1 MHVFIHT
8 LLKTSSLTSFL
19 HLMTHTIESLNTK
32 RGMSSLDC
40 AGITLHFM
48 FIYLCLL
55 LLSLHPPRKFYS
67 LSLGSHS
74 EQWKGRRKYCKDS
87 VMVIDD
93 MSWRRLH
100 VFVFE
105 RTSLF
110 IHLSR
115 IEIPL
120 WLRFEIYTTL
130 LRDKIHKLCLV
141 RLT

>member
-8 LLKTSSLTSFL
+8 LLKTSSLTSV

-32 RGMSSLDC
+32 RGMSSLVELDC

-48 FIYLCLL
+48 FIYVCLL
-55 LLSLHPPRKFYS
+55 LLSLHPPRNFYS
-67 LSLGSHS
+67 LSLGSHK
-74 EQWKGRRKYCKDS
+74 EQWKGRRKHCKDS
-87 VMVIDD
+87 VMTIDD
-93 MSWRRLH
+93 MFWRRLY

-115 IEIPL
+115 
-120 WLRFEIYTTL
+120 
-130 LRDKIHKLCLV
+130 
-141 RLT
+141 